1 MYIKSRLFLFL
12 RCLLLL
18 GSILLGNVLEIWGEN
33 VLCYKF
39 LWNELLS
46 ERWWLLI
53 CVLTFQMLFQTQQI
67 LHVLGG
73 HGRAWISLEI
83 SLISKIMINLQI
95 LSLIMP
101 KGALLFQT
109 ILQPLVQIL
118 LSQGSLLWFSKD
130 FFQSAPS
137 DGNILEALW
146 KH

>member
-1 MYIKSRLFLFL
+1 
-12 RCLLLL
+12 
-18 GSILLGNVLEIWGEN
+18 
-33 VLCYKF
+33 
-39 LWNELLS
+39 
-46 ERWWLLI
+46 
-53 CVLTFQMLFQTQQI
+53 MLFQTQQI

-109 ILQPLVQIL
+109 ILQPLVRIL

-137 DGNILEALW
+137 DGNILETLW